1 MTQLNKTKGQPG
13 IFRAAL
19 FGHCPACGA
28 KSMFASLTQ
37 FSSKCSDCGLDYDGF
52 NVGDGPA
59 ALMVIPIGAII
70 ITLAILFDKV
80 VHPPFWVH
88 ALIWVPFTAIM
99 VVAFLRFA
107 KGLMLM
113 LEYRNRAGEGAKAE
127 DQ

>member
-1 MTQLNKTKGQPG
+1 MTEMNKSKGQLG

-19 FGHCPACGA
+19 FGHCPSCGA

-37 FSSKCSDCGLDYDGF
+37 FSSKCSHCGLSYDGF

-59 ALMVIPIGAII
+59 ALLVIPIGAII
-70 ITLAILFDKV
+70 ITLAILFDKA

-88 ALIWVPFTAIM
+88 AVIWVPFTAIM

-107 KGLMLM
+107 KGLMLT
-113 LEYRNRAGEGAKAE
+113 LEYRNRAGEGTQDK